1 MRARILSRIETEV
14 SHFNLLSI
22 DMKHMLLSYGFYLA
36 AYPLLATFMNAYLWR
51 SSGNLWSIIFYNIGW
66 ITGLPSGFYLNGF
79 LLKKFRILKL
89 YLTGLLLQAIIP
101 IMIVFLPFDG
111 LPAILCYGFMYGA
124 GSGLFWGN
132 KSYIDLQ
139 ITRGTNRIYYN
150 SIGTIVDLLANIIVP
165 AAIGWFIVFANG
177 VFSQESFIAYKI
189 VMVIGFILLLIS
201 GVIMQSST
209 IENSVITNM
218 IVRKPS
224 TLWSSI
230 RMFNLLHN
238 IQVGVTIVLANVVI
252 LVLVG
257 GEGILGTLQTIT
269 AGLSS
274 LLLYVMGRKA
284 TAASSW
290 KFVSIGSLIFF
301 AGTCTLAGVFN
312 WVGAIA
318 YSIVIT
324 IAWAVQWT
332 PANSVTMDLL
342 DTEEHDPEK
351 QYAYICDDEL
361 FYNIGRAIGISIVV
375 TLLTVAGQTTALRW
389 SPFIVGIIQLPLG
402 WFIYSIVKHGDSPTP
417 TATAATTTTGEP
429 SGKP

>member
-1 MRARILSRIETEV
+1 MRARILSRIKTEL

-66 ITGLPSGFYLNGF
+66 ITGLPCGFYLNGF
-79 LLKKFRILKL
+79 LLRKFHILKL

-111 LPAILCYGFMYGA
+111 LPAILGYGFMYGA

-139 ITRGTNRIYYN
+139 ITRGANRIYYN
-150 SIGTIVDLLANIIVP
+150 SIGTIVDLLANIVVP
-165 AAIGWFIVFANG
+165 AATGWFIVFANG

-189 VMVIGFILLLIS
+189 VMVIGFILLLVS
-201 GVIMQSST
+201 GVIMQSSN
-209 IENSVITNM
+209 IENSLITDM

-224 TLWSSI
+224 MMWNSI
-230 RMFNLLHN
+230 RIFNLLHN
-238 IQVGVTIVLANVVI
+238 IQVGVTIVLSNVVV

-284 TAASSW
+284 TAESSW

-301 AGTCTLAGVFN
+301 VGTCTLAGVFN

-342 DTEEHDPEK
+342 DKEQHDPEK

-361 FYNIGRAIGISIVV
+361 FYNIGRGFGISIVV
-375 TLLTVAGQTTALRW
+375 ALLLSGGQTTALRW
-389 SPFIVGIIQLPLG
+389 SPFIVGIVQLPLG
-402 WFIYSIVKHGDSPTP
+402 WFIYSIVKNIHLPTP
-417 TATAATTTTGEP
+417 TTAASTSTTGGP
-429 SGKP
+429 SGKS